1 MNWSA
6 IPTAVRHQPFPHM
19 SNLNDSLG
27 HCAHQEGKR
36 RRQTMLNGRPV
47 LIVEEEFL
55 IALDLQRMLEGLG
68 CGQTLF
74 ARNPGEA
81 ELLRPHWPD
90 LALAVVEQRLDDPGT
105 RSLPESLAEAG
116 VALVLTTGDLSLSN
130 AARTAPLL
138 IKPVPEEALTSAVRQ
153 ALAARS

>member
-1 MNWSA
+1 
-6 IPTAVRHQPFPHM
+6 
-19 SNLNDSLG
+19 
-27 HCAHQEGKR
+27 
-36 RRQTMLNGRPV
+36 MLNGRPV

-90 LALAVVEQRLDDPGT
+90 LALAVVEQRLDDPRT
-105 RSLPESLAEAG
+105 QSLPESLAEAG